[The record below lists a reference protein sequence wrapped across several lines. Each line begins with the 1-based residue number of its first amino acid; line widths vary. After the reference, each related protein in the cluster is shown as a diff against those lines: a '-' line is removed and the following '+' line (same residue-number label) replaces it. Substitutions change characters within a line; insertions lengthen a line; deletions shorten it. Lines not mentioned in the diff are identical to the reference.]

1 MKEQVQSALKELFSS
16 PSMFTFAVMEKMLW
30 KYHKAVAIQLEI
42 PTQVGQ
48 WFRTLCNQDI
58 KFELQR
64 DAIATLIEVAKTPTT
79 NEEMAEY
86 LDSEHIKPLA
96 DLLALMSLDEPK
108 QETI

>member
-1 MKEQVQSALKELFSS
+1 MKEEVQNALKELFSS
-16 PSMFTFAVMEKMLW
+16 PSMFTFAVMEKLLW
-30 KYHKAVAIQLEI
+30 KYHKAVAIQLDI

-79 NEEMAEY
+79 EKEMSEY
-86 LDSEHIKPLA
+86 LNSEHVKPLM
-96 DLLALMSLDEPK
+96 DLLELMSLEEPK